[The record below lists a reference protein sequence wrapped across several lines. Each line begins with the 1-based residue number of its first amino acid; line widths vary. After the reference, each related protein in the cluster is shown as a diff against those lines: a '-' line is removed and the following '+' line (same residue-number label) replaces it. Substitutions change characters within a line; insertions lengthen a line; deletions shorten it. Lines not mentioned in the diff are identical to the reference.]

1 MLSFVEGG
9 INTDPYS
16 ISVYKKGSLVV
27 SVPAC
32 GMTNSGSNLIKV
44 IIFFY
49 SGYRVVWRGVIKY
62 LETFQYIGAL
72 LCGGEGD

>member
-1 MLSFVEGG
+1 MERG
-9 INTDPYS
+9 INKDPNNV
-16 ISVYKKGSLVV
+16 IVHKKGSLVV

-32 GMTNSGSNLIKV
+32 GISNLGSNLTKV
-44 IIFFY
+44 SIFFY
-49 SGYRVVWRGVIKY
+49 SRYRVVWRGGIKY

>member
-1 MLSFVEGG
+1 MLSCVEGG
-9 INTDPYS
+9 INTDPYNN
-16 ISVYKKGSLVV
+16 IVHREVSLVV

-32 GMTNSGSNLIKV
+32 GISNRGSILAKV
-44 IIFFY
+44 SIFFY
-49 SGYRVVWRGVIKY
+49 SRYRVVWRGGIKY

>member
-1 MLSFVEGG
+1 MLSCVEGG

-16 ISVYKKGSLVV
+16 NIVHKKGSLVV

-32 GMTNSGSNLIKV
+32 GISNPGSNFTKV
-44 IIFFY
+44 SIFFY
-49 SGYRVVWRGVIKY
+49 SRYRVVWRGGIKY